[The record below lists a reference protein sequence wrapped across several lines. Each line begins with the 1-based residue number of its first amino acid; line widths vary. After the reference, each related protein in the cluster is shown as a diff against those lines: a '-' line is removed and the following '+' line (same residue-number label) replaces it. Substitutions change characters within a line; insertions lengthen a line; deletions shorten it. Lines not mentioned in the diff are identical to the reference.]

1 MWGLCYKSGHDF
13 SNQSPSPALAGNE
26 VHDAITSVYS
36 VEAVVLHVKGEPLR
50 PTEDNQV
57 CFGGP

>member
-1 MWGLCYKSGHDF
+1 MWGLRYKPGHDF

-26 VHDAITSVYS
+26 VHGAIPSVYS
-36 VEAVVLHVKGEPLR
+36 VEVWGVGGGPLR